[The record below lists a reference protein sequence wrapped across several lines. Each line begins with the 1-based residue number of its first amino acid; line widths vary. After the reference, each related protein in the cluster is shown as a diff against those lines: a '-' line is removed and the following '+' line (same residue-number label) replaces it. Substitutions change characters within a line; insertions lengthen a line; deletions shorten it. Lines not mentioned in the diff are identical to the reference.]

1 MFLMAKNNGKSSEQ
15 KWEDHFNAL
24 GKVAY
29 FYRVVDAAEVRGRT
43 GKIGFVRPA
52 PSDYV
57 LVHEGR
63 MSFAEVKST
72 QNKTSFPFSILRTTQ
87 SAVATMVIAAGG
99 IYEVYVHNLIDDCWY
114 RVPYQLIQ
122 SVKDSNKSSIPW
134 SQLQDFKYV
143 IQ

>member
-1 MFLMAKNNGKSSEQ
+1 MAKNTGKPSEQ
-15 KWEDHFNAL
+15 KWEDHFTGL

-43 GKIGFVRPA
+43 GKIGFIRPA

-57 LVHEGR
+57 LVHSGR

-72 QNKTSFPFSILRTTQ
+72 QAKTSFPFSVLRTTQ

-99 IYEVYVHNLIDDCWY
+99 TYDVFIHNINDDCWY

-122 SVKDSNKSSIPW
+122 SVKDSGRSSIPW
-134 SQLQDFKYV
+134 EQLQDFKYG